1 MKILGIYLFIW
12 YIVSLF
18 TSCLEYQYD
27 CISLIAFY
35 FRQLSNIV
43 TIVFL
48 GFTIN
53 RTQINSH
60 ILVLGLLLIVWFIN
74 IIPIDASGIYNIYAS
89 IFFVL
94 IDILTYIYISLYL
107 IENKI
112 HWYDLKTYLKDLSNT
127 YRFMLPW

>member
-1 MKILGIYLFIW
+1 
-12 YIVSLF
+12 
-18 TSCLEYQYD
+18 
-27 CISLIAFY
+27 
-35 FRQLSNIV
+35 
-43 TIVFL
+43 
-48 GFTIN
+48 
-53 RTQINSH
+53 
-60 ILVLGLLLIVWFIN
+60 VLGLLLIVWFIN